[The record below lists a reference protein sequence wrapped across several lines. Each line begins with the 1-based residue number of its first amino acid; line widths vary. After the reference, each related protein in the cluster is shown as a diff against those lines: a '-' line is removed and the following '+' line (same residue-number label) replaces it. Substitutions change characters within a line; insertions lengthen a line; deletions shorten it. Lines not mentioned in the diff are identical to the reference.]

1 MEGYKQFVVKVF
13 MIVLMV
19 FLAFI
24 GRTQGMIC
32 CFRDPCCCQ
41 FCSDGGHFQ
50 YHHIPHGIGLPTNTP
65 IETGLP
71 PNSPIEIGKNI

>member
-24 GRTQGMIC
+24 GSTQGEMC
-32 CFRDPCCCQ
+32 CFHDPCCCQ
-41 FCSDGGHFQ
+41 TCLYIPHR
-50 YHHIPHGIGLPTNTP
+50 HIPHDIGLTTGTP
-65 IETGLP
+65 IEIGLP